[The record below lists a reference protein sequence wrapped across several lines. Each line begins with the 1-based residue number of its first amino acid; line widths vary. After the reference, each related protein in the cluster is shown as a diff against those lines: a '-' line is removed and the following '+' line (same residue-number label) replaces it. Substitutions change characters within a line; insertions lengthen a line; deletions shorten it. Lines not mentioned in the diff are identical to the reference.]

1 MSSQTDKYLLQIFG
15 ILILSF
21 FLANWFQ
28 LQAQTV
34 RVNMFGT
41 VSDEKSGEMLI
52 GANILVYR
60 DSLKQSEMY
69 RGTATNRYGFFSL
82 PNISHGDYYVFISC
96 IGYQSIMQKIT
107 LKDASKSFELNLKLK
122 PTSITLDEV
131 VVRDR
136 RETDFSSTTS
146 TVEINPSLV
155 KQLPSLGGEPD
166 IFRAL
171 QLLPGVSSATEI
183 STGVYV
189 RGGSP
194 DQNLT
199 LVDGVVVYNP
209 SHLGGFASTFN
220 SEALKDIKLIKGG
233 FPAEYGSR
241 LSSVLD
247 IGMREGTRE
256 KFQGTVSVSNISSR
270 VTMEG
275 PLDTSSTFI
284 ISGRTMY
291 LDKLLSVSDEFN
303 NIPRYNFAD
312 ANAKINYVISDKNRV
327 FFSGFFS
334 QDNITESPN
343 SNDVGFDISW
353 TNATV
358 NLTWTNIASSNLFH
372 NTSLLYTNYRFS
384 TLIKDKIPV
393 GEPLDFF
400 TDSEIHDFSIKR
412 STQVFASE
420 NHVIKAGAE
429 LIYHSFSTTTSDYF
443 VPELEYK
450 PYYGDK
456 IGALEAALYA
466 QDEWKVSEDLLSNFG
481 FRFYYFP
488 NGKLFTVEPRVSLT
502 YYLTDRFILRSA
514 FAVANQTLH
523 MVSRSDVY
531 LPTDVWYPSTEKIK
545 PGRSIQGSFGFE
557 VTSFDRT
564 FLFTAEGF
572 YKDLKNLYEYRDNSD
587 FSFGSSLEEQLTQG
601 RGEAYGVELFFNK
614 RVGKLNGWLGYTL
627 GYTKRYF
634 DELNAGDPYYPR
646 YDRRHDISFVL
657 GYDFNKNFNVGLTW
671 VYGTGQAYFLPIGQ
685 YSITGITNPSKN
697 EKNTY
702 YLNSAKDAFR
712 LPAFHKLDL
721 SARYAFMISESELEI
736 NLNVYNVY
744 NQYNVFSKYIG
755 YKIDADTG
763 DKYPVLKQFTLFPFL
778 PTLGVTFKF

>member
-1 MSSQTDKYLLQIFG
+1 MRKNISGFV
-15 ILILSF
+15 ILIF
-21 FLANWFQ
+21 FLIILTNKV
-28 LQAQTV
+28 QAQTD
-34 RVNMFGT
+34 RINLYGT
-41 VSDEKSGEMLI
+41 ITDGKSGEPLI
-52 GANILVYR
+52 GANLLIYR

-69 RGTATNRYGFFSL
+69 RGAATNRFGFYSI
-82 PNISHGDYYVFISC
+82 PNISPGEYFLFISC
-96 IGYQSIMQKIT
+96 IGFESVMRKADLST
-107 LKDASKSFELNLKLK
+107 ASKQFEFNLKLN
-122 PTSITLDEV
+122 PTSITLGEV

-146 TVEINPSLV
+146 TIEVNPALI

-256 KFQGTVSVSNISSR
+256 KFKGTLSISNISSR

-284 ISGRTMY
+284 LSGRTMY
-291 LDKLLSVSDEFN
+291 LDRLLSVSDKFD

-312 ANAKINYVISDKNRV
+312 ANAKINFVLSDRNRI

-334 QDNITESPN
+334 QDNISESP
-343 SNDVGFDISW
+343 SSSDVGFDISW

-358 NLTWTNIASSNLFH
+358 NLTWTNISSSTLFH

-393 GEPLDFF
+393 GQPFDFF

-412 STQVFASE
+412 STEVFAAE

-429 LIYHSFSTTTSDYF
+429 FVYHAFSTTTSDFF
-443 VPELEYK
+443 VPELKYK
-450 PYYGDK
+450 PFYGDK
-456 IGALEAALYA
+456 IGALEAALYV
-466 QDEWKVSEDLLSNFG
+466 QDEWKISEDFLGNFG

-488 NGKLFTVEPRVSLT
+488 NGKLLTGEPRISLT

-514 FAVANQTLH
+514 FAVVNQTLH

-531 LPTDVWYPSTEKIK
+531 LPTDLWYPSTEKIK

-557 VTSFDRT
+557 VTSFERT
-564 FLFTAEGF
+564 FLFTAEVF
-572 YKDLKNLYEYRDNSD
+572 YKDLKNLYEYQDNSD
-587 FSFGSSLEEQLTQG
+587 FSFGVNLEDQLTQG
-601 RGEAYGVELFFNK
+601 RGEAYGFEMFFNK
-614 RVGKLNGWLGYTL
+614 RIGRLNGWLGYTL
-627 GYTKRYF
+627 GYTRRYF
-634 DELNAGDPYYPR
+634 AELNAGNPYYPR

-657 GYDFNKNFNVGLTW
+657 GYDFNPNFNLGLTW

-685 YSITGITNPSKN
+685 YSITGMTNPYN
-697 EKNTY
+697 NQNNTY
-702 YLNSAKDAFR
+702 YLSSAKDAFR

-721 SARYAFMISESELEI
+721 STRYIFLLKDSELEI
-736 NLNVYNVY
+736 NLNLYNVY

-755 YKIDADTG
+755 YKIDPETG
-763 DKYPVLKQFTLFPFL
+763 EKYPVLKQFTLFPFL
-778 PTLGVTFKF
+778 PTIGVTYRF